1 MTTREKLNDYRTAI
15 TWGQVF
21 FLAGIA
27 SSSVAHDGF
36 LVERVGR
43 LFADGL
49 PSSVQGFAAGLSGV
63 FLGASIVLNL
73 RGLTLRRRRGD

>member
-1 MTTREKLNDYRTAI
+1 MILREKLKDYRTAI
-15 TWGQVF
+15 TWGQLF

-27 SSSVAHDGF
+27 SSSVGRDGF

-49 PSSVQGFAAGLSGV
+49 PASLQGFAAGLSV
-63 FLGASIVLNL
+63 PFLITSIVLNL
-73 RGLTLRRRRGD
+73 RGLTLRRQKGA

>member
-1 MTTREKLNDYRTAI
+1 MILREKLNDYRTAI
-15 TWGQVF
+15 GWGQLF

-27 SSSVAHDGF
+27 SSRVSHDGC

-49 PSSVQGFAAGLSGV
+49 PASFQGFAAGLSV
-63 FLGASIVLNL
+63 PFLIASIVLNL
-73 RGLTLRRRRGD
+73 RGLTLRRQKGA